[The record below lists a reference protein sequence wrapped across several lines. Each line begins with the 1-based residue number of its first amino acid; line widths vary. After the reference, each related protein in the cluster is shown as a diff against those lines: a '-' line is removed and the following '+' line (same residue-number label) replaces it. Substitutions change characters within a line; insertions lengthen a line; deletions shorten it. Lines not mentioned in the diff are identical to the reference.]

1 MKNRASKKTSIAS
14 PGSLIELY
22 EQETKS
28 AGMRSDANQLRVL
41 ESFEKLALSLDE
53 YGGSRSTLLSVL
65 SKKQQPKGIYLW
77 GDVGRGKSFLM
88 DMFFEHVSLKN
99 KRRVH
104 FHAFMQ
110 EVHGAL
116 HKMNGKD
123 NALEILAKSI
133 ADDSL
138 LLCFDEFQVTNIAD
152 AMIMKRLFEALF
164 AEGVVVVATSN
175 IAPESLYLGGLHR
188 DRFLPFVD
196 ILLEQV
202 QVLHLD
208 GSQDYRRLQVEGKKR
223 YFFPLNERSH
233 NEIEALWYQLTE
245 GVSLEE
251 LEITANGRILK
262 VPAYARR
269 IGRFHFK
276 DLCGQPLGAP
286 DYLALVKELTGLI
299 LEGIPI
305 LTPEDQDEAHR
316 LQTLVDILYDN
327 DILLVA
333 SGAGSLDQLYVKG
346 QGIDA
351 FKRTVSRLYE
361 MCHV

>member
-1 MKNRASKKTSIAS
+1 MKYRASKKTNIPAL
-14 PGSLIELY
+14 GSLIELY
-22 EQETKS
+22 EQATKAS
-28 AGMRSDANQLRVL
+28 GMYSDANQIRVL
-41 ESFEKLALSLDE
+41 EFFQRLVLSLDE
-53 YGGSRSTLLSVL
+53 YTASRNALLSIL
-65 SKKQQPKGIYLW
+65 SKRQQPKGIYLW
-77 GDVGRGKSFLM
+77 GEVGRGKSFLM
-88 DMFFEHVSLKN
+88 DMFFEYVPLET

-104 FHAFMQ
+104 FHAYMQ

-133 ADDSL
+133 AADSV

-164 AEGVVVVATSN
+164 NEGVVVVVTSN
-175 IAPESLYLGGLHR
+175 IAPESLYMNGLHR
-188 DRFLPFVD
+188 DRFLPFID
-196 ILLEQV
+196 ILLEHV
-202 QVLHLD
+202 HVVHLD
-208 GSQDYRRLQVEGKKR
+208 GGQDYRRLQVEGKKR
-223 YFFPLNERSH
+223 YFSPLNDQSSK
-233 NEIEALWYQLTE
+233 EIESLWDQLT
-245 GVSLEE
+245 GGDTPEE
-251 LEITANGRILK
+251 LEITAHGRRLT

-269 IGRFHFK
+269 VGRFHFN
-276 DLCGQPLGAP
+276 DLCGQPLGAS
-286 DYLALVKELTGLI
+286 DYLALAQELTGLI

-305 LTPEDQDEAHR
+305 LSPEEQDEAHR

-327 DILLVA
+327 KILLVA
-333 SGAGSLDQLYVKG
+333 SGEGDLDQLYVKG